1 MTRPILSLMLFAIFG
16 QLLAYGQDSTST
28 EFQSAETTTYE
39 DAMEVISTV
48 VLVPLAIG
56 STVIS
61 VVPPSGGIVVRGG
74 KVNGI
79 LAFETG
85 VGFGEKIDLKR
96 FSDARFTVGY
106 THVFAQDQK
115 DFFRVEVKEDFHIS
129 FVDRRELFLFGVS
142 PSAGIFT
149 DFPSTGY
156 SVGISSWLMT
166 PWLSY
171 FGFIPQHTFGVT
183 YRYNRYFGGKEFG
196 EISAGM
202 SAAFTWGWL

>member
-1 MTRPILSLMLFAIFG
+1 MTRPIFILI
-16 QLLAYGQDSTST
+16 LLAMFDPLLTYGQDSTST
-28 EFQSAETTTYE
+28 EFQSTETTTYE
-39 DAMEVISTV
+39 DAIEIVSTV

-61 VVPPSGGIVVRGG
+61 VVPPSGGMVVHDG
-74 KVNGI
+74 KINGI
-79 LAFETG
+79 LTFETG
-85 VGFGEKIDLKR
+85 VGFGEKVDLKR
-96 FSDARFTVGY
+96 FSDAQFTIGY

-115 DFFRVEVKEDFHIS
+115 DFFRFEAQKDFHIS

-142 PSAGIFT
+142 PSAGIIT

-156 SVGISSWLMT
+156 SIGVSSWLMT

-171 FGFIPQHTFGVT
+171 FGFIPQHTFDLT
-183 YRYNRYFGGKEFG
+183 YRYNKYFGGKDFG

-202 SAAFTWGWL
+202 SAAFTWGWQ

>member
-1 MTRPILSLMLFAIFG
+1 MIAF
-16 QLLAYGQDSTST
+16 GQDSTLT
-28 EFQSAETTTYE
+28 EFQNTETTTYE
-39 DAMEVISTV
+39 DAMEIVSAA

-61 VVPPSGGIVVRGG
+61 VVPPSGGIVVRDG
-74 KVNGI
+74 KVSGI
-79 LAFETG
+79 LTFETG

-106 THVFAQDQK
+106 SHVFSQEK
-115 DFFRVEVKEDFHIS
+115 RDFFRVEAKEDFHIS
-129 FVDRRELFLFGVS
+129 FVDQRELFLFGVS

-156 SVGISSWLMT
+156 SVGVSSWLMT

-171 FGFIPQHTFGVT
+171 LGFIPQHTFGVT
-183 YRYNRYFGGKEFG
+183 YRYNKYFGGKEFG

-202 SAAFTWGWL
+202 SAAFTWGWQ

>member
-1 MTRPILSLMLFAIFG
+1 MAHPFFILILLAASNF
-16 QLLAYGQDSTST
+16 LLAYGQDSTST
-28 EFQSAETTTYE
+28 EFQIPETTTYE
-39 DAMEVISTV
+39 DAIEIVSTA
-48 VLVPLAIG
+48 VLVPLAVG
-56 STVIS
+56 STIIS
-61 VVPPSGGIVVRGG
+61 VVPPSGGVVLRDG

-79 LAFETG
+79 LTFETG
-85 VGFGEKIDLKR
+85 VGFGEKVDLKR
-96 FSDARFTVGY
+96 FSDARFIIGY
-106 THVFAQDQK
+106 SHIFSQDQR
-115 DFFRVEVKEDFHIS
+115 DFLRVEAKEDFHIG

-149 DFPSTGY
+149 DFPSMGY

-171 FGFIPQHTFGVT
+171 FGFIPQHTFGIT
-183 YRYNRYFGGKEFG
+183 YRYDKYFGGKKFG

>member
-1 MTRPILSLMLFAIFG
+1 MTRPIFILI
-16 QLLAYGQDSTST
+16 LLAMSSPLFTYGQDSTST
-28 EFQSAETTTYE
+28 EFQNTETTTYE
-39 DAMEVISTV
+39 DAMEIVSAA

-61 VVPPSGGIVVRGG
+61 VVPPSGGIVVRDG
-74 KVNGI
+74 KVSGI
-79 LAFETG
+79 LTFETG

-106 THVFAQDQK
+106 SHVFSQEQRDC
-115 DFFRVEVKEDFHIS
+115 FRVEAKQDFHIS

-156 SVGISSWLMT
+156 SVGVSSWLMT

-183 YRYNRYFGGKEFG
+183 YRYNKYFGGKEFG

-202 SAAFTWGWL
+202 SAAFTWGWQ